1 MSNAVIRDHLV
12 YPAAALLALS
22 LVTVAQPTS
31 TASAPRLAAVA
42 AIRLQAEVTGYV
54 SALADAALTDP
65 APPRPAA
72 ASVVPVAPTASAAGA
87 PYPSTFF
94 DKLISSLPPEIQ
106 SIVLPPLYVI
116 ATIVGVIMGIV
127 YTIFGWPKDLLPAAS
142 VTPIAP
148 RGPAAAAVEPVRAQ
162 PDSHGSS
169 ATPGADRTPVPA
181 VAGSAVAEA
190 SRADVGVGVGVAD
203 ANLPPAGGPQ
213 HRGRHPAPV
222 AAAVGAAAAVGI
234 AAPSPVAAVTGNE
247 SEAVDHPSR
256 VRSRSSADRS
266 ADPAPSRTPRRSAQ

>member
-1 MSNAVIRDHLV
+1 MPNVVIRDRLV

-87 PYPSTFF
+87 PYRSTFF

-148 RGPAAAAVEPVRAQ
+148 RGPAAAAVEPVSAQ
-162 PDSHGSS
+162 PDPRGSS

-190 SRADVGVGVGVAD
+190 SRADVGVGVAD
-203 ANLPPAGGPQ
+203 ANLPPALGQHACNRRIGQGLVARAICKRRVGGNASINDLLVL
-213 HRGRHPAPV
+213 RHL
-222 AAAVGAAAAVGI
+222 
-234 AAPSPVAAVTGNE
+234 
-247 SEAVDHPSR
+247 
-256 VRSRSSADRS
+256 
-266 ADPAPSRTPRRSAQ
+266 TPRLGYFDIFRFCD

>member
-1 MSNAVIRDHLV
+1 MPNAVIRDRLV

-190 SRADVGVGVGVAD
+190 SRADVGVGVAD
-203 ANLPPAGGPQ
+203 ANLPPTGVRQ
-213 HRGRHPAPV
+213 NRGRHPAPV

>member
-116 ATIVGVIMGIV
+116 ATIVG
-127 YTIFGWPKDLLPAAS
+127 AS
-142 VTPIAP
+142 
-148 RGPAAAAVEPVRAQ
+148 
-162 PDSHGSS
+162 SL
-169 ATPGADRTPVPA
+169 
-181 VAGSAVAEA
+181 
-190 SRADVGVGVGVAD
+190 SR
-203 ANLPPAGGPQ
+203 LSQ
-213 HRGRHPAPV
+213 RL
-222 AAAVGAAAAVGI
+222 GAALF
-234 AAPSPVAAVTGNE
+234 GNDE
-247 SEAVDHPSR
+247 
-256 VRSRSSADRS
+256 
-266 ADPAPSRTPRRSAQ
+266 